1 MLGKNEFLYDYE
13 KYPLGYI
20 VPDLENKNVEIV
32 KGEKHHG
39 FLNFREAEAWA
50 RINIVRVYSDEETGG
65 KGEFTIGSNV
75 IGKFLSKSATPYPT
89 IQDRSNVI
97 GKFLS
102 KSAVDKS
109 DNKDVHLSVLKII
122 PKVISKSISVEIHPD
137 FLKKNNERKPENG
150 YNSDVLVHRLYGA
163 VQLGNDI
170 YRVKITVK
178 ENIHGILPAKPHSY
192 EATKIELISSNLT
205 INKDGLNHT
214 SSISAAKLLK
224 NVEMSYEKG
233 KYFF

>member
-1 MLGKNEFLYDYE
+1 MLGENEFLYDYE
-13 KYPLGYI
+13 KYPLGYV

-39 FLNFREAEAWA
+39 FLNFREAEVWA
-50 RINIVRVYSDEETGG
+50 RTNIVRVYSDEETGG
-65 KGEFTIGSNV
+65 KGEFTIG
-75 IGKFLSKSATPYPT
+75 
-89 IQDRSNVI
+89 SNVI

-214 SSISAAKLLK
+214 SSIPAAKLLK
-224 NVEMSYEKG
+224 NVEMSYAKG

>member
-1 MLGKNEFLYDYE
+1 MLGENEFLYDYE
-13 KYPLGYI
+13 KYPLGYV

-50 RINIVRVYSDEETGG
+50 RENIVRVYSDEETGG
-65 KGEFTIGSNV
+65 KGEITIGSNV
-75 IGKFLSKSATPYPT
+75 IGKFLSKSA
-89 IQDRSNVI
+89 V
-97 GKFLS
+97 G
-102 KSAVDKS
+102 KS
-109 DNKDVHLSVLKII
+109 DNKDVHLSILKII

-137 FLKKNNERKPENG
+137 FLKKDNERKSENG

-163 VQLGNDI
+163 VQLGNDV
-170 YRVKITVK
+170 YRVKTTIK
-178 ENIHGILPAKPHSY
+178 ENIHGVFPAKPHSY

-205 INKDGLNHT
+205 INKDGLNHI

>member
-1 MLGKNEFLYDYE
+1 MLGENEFLYDYE
-13 KYPLGYI
+13 KYPLGYV

-75 IGKFLSKSATPYPT
+75 IGKFLSKSA
-89 IQDRSNVI
+89 
-97 GKFLS
+97 
-102 KSAVDKS
+102 VDKS

-122 PKVISKSISVEIHPD
+122 PKVISKSISVEIHPH

-214 SSISAAKLLK
+214 SSIPAAKLLK

>member
-50 RINIVRVYSDEETGG
+50 RTNIVRVYYDEETGG
-65 KGEFTIGSNV
+65 KGEFTIG
-75 IGKFLSKSATPYPT
+75 
-89 IQDRSNVI
+89 SNVI